1 MNKNK
6 QCFDN
11 FFCFCS
17 SSCYSSVGRTGG
29 KQRIS
34 LRSGCGFHGIAVHE
48 IGHALGRSLILVI
61 LLIQSLSDKVGSNS
75 EVTNERWTSPSSSGE
90 RECVCVC
97 VCVWRGAGGGRER

>member
-61 LLIQSLSDKVGSNS
+61 LLIQIF
-75 EVTNERWTSPSSSGE
+75 ERQGGE
-90 RECVCVC
+90 
-97 VCVWRGAGGGRER
+97 